1 MPLQRRSEETRNR
14 ILQAAEECF
23 GRHGYDAVGVA
34 EICSRAGVTKGAFYH
49 HFPTKQAVFLEL
61 LERWLTQLDEHLAA
75 TRVGARD
82 VPQELRQMA
91 GMAGLI
97 FREASA
103 RLPMFMEFWN
113 QAARDPA
120 IWQATIA
127 PYRRYQEFFA
137 RMIEA
142 GVTEGSLRPV
152 DPQVAARV
160 LVSLTFGL
168 VLQGVMDPH
177 GADWAQVTQESIN
190 LLLQGLLATDG

>member
-1 MPLQRRSEETRNR
+1 MPVQRRSEETRSR

-49 HFPTKQAVFLEL
+49 HFPTKQALFLEL
-61 LERWLTQLDEHLAA
+61 LERWLTQLDEYLAA
-75 TRVGARD
+75 TRVGA
-82 VPQELRQMA
+82 VNIPQELRQMA

-97 FREASA
+97 FREAGA

-113 QAARDPA
+113 QAVRDPA

-137 RMIEA
+137 RMIET
-142 GVTEGSLRPV
+142 GVAEGSLRPV
-152 DPQVAARV
+152 DPEVAARV
-160 LVSLTFGL
+160 LVSLTLGL

-177 GADWAQVTQESIN
+177 GADWARVTQESIN
-190 LLLQGLLATDG
+190 LLLQGLLATDD